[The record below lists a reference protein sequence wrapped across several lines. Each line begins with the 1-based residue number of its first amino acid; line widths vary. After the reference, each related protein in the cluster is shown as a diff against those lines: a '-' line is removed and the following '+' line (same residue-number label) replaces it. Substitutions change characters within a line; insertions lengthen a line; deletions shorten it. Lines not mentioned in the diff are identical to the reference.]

1 MKQSIPSTG
10 DSPDRPY
17 SMVIKSEGT
26 HIHVSGQGPL
36 DLDTYEAFLAGG
48 VSGAAYVDGDGAV
61 SNVVTKLKTDT
72 NTFGAVMPLGNAD
85 SVSEADIQT
94 LIDWIDADTR
104 NGGTPRS
111 CRRVIALGAS
121 FVWTVENTR

>member
-36 DLDTYEAFLAGG
+36 DLDTYEIHRGSIAEQTQLTFE
-48 VSGAAYVDGDGAV
+48 
-61 SNVVTKLKTDT
+61 NVKTHLES
-72 NTFGAVMPLGNAD
+72 A
-85 SVSEADIQT
+85 
-94 LIDWIDADTR
+94 
-104 NGGTPRS
+104 
-111 CRRVIALGAS
+111 GAS
-121 FVWTVENTR
+121 LSDVVNCRVYLSELNAETFAEMNKVYMEYFPSNRPTRTTIGCQLLGIDVEIDCVACID